1 MVKYRRSVSQTVFY
15 LSLAGTLAT
24 GTGLWE
30 PAQALQPVSGEKWPG
45 GSLTSLQFK
54 PPGDAAPGS
63 TDGGGT
69 RGDVKFQPPG
79 DSTPAS
85 TNGGGTR
92 GDVKFQ
98 PPGDSAPASTN
109 GGGTRGDVK
118 FQPPGDAS
126 PTNTTGG
133 GTRGPEFEPPSD
145 AAPVSTVGAGT
156 RSEELSQL
164 IPLIPENK
172 IGRTVAARPT
182 FFVYVPA
189 TSSKEVFFSLQDE
202 NRNVQYQ
209 TTLKMSGQGGIVRVT
224 LPADAPELEI
234 GKNYMWFFATI
245 NEGDIL
251 RPDSRGV
258 SGWVKRVEAPT
269 SSAQNSSLTP
279 VALATL
285 YAESGIWYDTVAVL
299 GAAKQAQPGDATLA
313 AEWKELLEQVGL
325 KGIAT
330 QPLID

>member
-1 MVKYRRSVSQTVFY
+1 MVKYRSSVSQTVFY
-15 LSLAGTLAT
+15 LSLAGAVAS
-24 GTGLWE
+24 GSGLWQ
-30 PAQALQPVSGEKWPG
+30 PAQAFKLVSGERTAG
-45 GSLTSLQFK
+45 GVLTSLQFQ

-69 RGDVKFQPPG
+69 RGNVKFQPPG
-79 DSTPAS
+79 DNAPTS

-126 PTNTTGG
+126 PTSTIGG
-133 GTRGPEFEPPSD
+133 GTRGPEFQPPGD
-145 AAPVSTVGAGT
+145 AAPSNTTGGGT
-156 RSEELSQL
+156 RSEELSEL
-164 IPLIPENK
+164 IPLIPQTK

-182 FFVYVPA
+182 FFVYVPP
-189 TSSKEVFFSLQDE
+189 TSSKQVFFSLQDE
-202 NRNVQYQ
+202 NRNSHYQ
-209 TTLKMSGQGGIVRVT
+209 TTLKISGQGGIVRVT

-234 GKNYMWFFATI
+234 GKNYMWFLATV
-245 NEGDIL
+245 EPGDIL

-258 SGWVKRVEAPT
+258 SGWVKRVEPPS

-279 VALATL
+279 LKLATL
-285 YAESGIWYDTVAVL
+285 YAESGIWYDTVA
-299 GAAKQAQPGDATLA
+299 PG
-313 AEWKELLEQVGL
+313 
-325 KGIAT
+325 
-330 QPLID
+330 

>member
-1 MVKYRRSVSQTVFY
+1 MAKYKSSVSQTVFS
-15 LSLAGTLAT
+15 LSLAGALAT
-24 GTGLWE
+24 GTCLCV
-30 PAQALQPVSGEKWPG
+30 PAQALQPVSGSPG
-45 GSLTSLQFK
+45 GFLTSLEFK
-54 PPGDAAPGS
+54 PPGDAA
-63 TDGGGT
+63 
-69 RGDVKFQPPG
+69 
-79 DSTPAS
+79 PAS

-92 GDVKFQ
+92 GDVKFK

-118 FQPPGDAS
+118 FQPPGDPS

-133 GTRGPEFEPPSD
+133 GTRGPEFQPPGD
-145 AAPVSTVGAGT
+145 AAPASTTGGGT
-156 RSEELSQL
+156 RSEELLQL
-164 IPLIPENK
+164 IPLIPQTK

-182 FFVYVPA
+182 FFVYVPP
-189 TSSKEVFFSLQDE
+189 TSSKQVFFSLQDE
-202 NRNVQYQ
+202 NRNVHYQ

-245 NEGDIL
+245 EPGDIL
-251 RPDSRGV
+251 RPDSHGV
-258 SGWVKRVEAPT
+258 SGWVKRVEPPT
-269 SSAQNSSLTP
+269 NSAENSSLTP
-279 VALATL
+279 LKLATL

-330 QPLID
+330 QPIID